1 VPRRS
6 HRSRRLTL
14 AALAALVAAVTLA
27 SAAACTTSTPVT
39 PKSSAPAAART
50 ATPPLVNLTVGV
62 VPVAD
67 IAPLYLGISRGFFSA
82 QRLSVVPRQV
92 QQGSL
97 IINQVISGALNLGF
111 SNNVSLIAAVSHGL
125 PLRIVAA
132 GNQAG
137 PGLYSAIFVKAGSPI
152 RTPQDLAGK
161 RIAVNAVANVGPL
174 VVDAALQKSG
184 VSTSKIAYV
193 AVPFPSMA
201 NALAKGQVDAVWAVE
216 PFSGAISAQPGT
228 RRVLEPYTLLP
239 KNFPVA
245 SYLVSGTYLS
255 AHRDVVARFTKA
267 MNESLQYAQTHPAQ
281 VRQILPTFLKISPQ
295 VAAKVVLPG
304 WSTSIEPGLLTTT
317 AQLARQYGFISKVPP
332 VTQYTGG

>member
-1 VPRRS
+1 MPV
-6 HRSRRLTL
+6 RSRRSLKLAAATL
-14 AALAALVAAVTLA
+14 AAAVIAAALAA
-27 SAAACTTSTPVT
+27 C
-39 PKSSAPAAART
+39 SSAQHGPGNAKDST
-50 ATPPLVNLTVGV
+50 VKLTVGV

-82 QRLSVVPRQV
+82 QRLSIVPKQV

-97 IINQVISGALNLGF
+97 IINQVISGGLNIGF
-111 SNNVSLIAAVSHGL
+111 SNNVSLIAAAAHGI
-125 PLRIVAA
+125 PLRIVVA

-152 RTPQDLAGK
+152 RAPQDLAGK

-174 VVDAALQKSG
+174 VVNDALQKEG
-184 VSTSKIAYV
+184 ADVSKISYV
-193 AVPFPSMA
+193 AVPFPNMA

-228 RRVLEPYTLLP
+228 RRILEPYTLLP

-245 SYLVSGTYLS
+245 SYFVSARYLGQNR
-255 AHRDVVARFTKA
+255 AVVQRFTRA
-267 MNESLQYAQTHPAQ
+267 MNESLRYAQAHPAQ
-281 VRQILPTFLKISPQ
+281 VRQILPTFLKIPPA

-304 WSTSIEPGLLTTT
+304 WGTNVESAQLATT
-317 AQLARQYGFISKVPP
+317 AQLARRYGYISTVPSIS
-332 VTQYTGG
+332 QLTGG

>member
-1 VPRRS
+1 VPM
-6 HRSRRLTL
+6 SRRLKLALATITAVFTL
-14 AALAALVAAVTLA
+14 AC
-27 SAAACTTSTPVT
+27 AAACTSSTPIAS
-39 PKSSAPAAART
+39 KSAPAASKT
-50 ATPPLVNLTVGV
+50 ATPPLINLTVGV

-67 IAPLYLGISRGFFSA
+67 IAPLYLGISHGFFSA
-82 QRLSVVPRQV
+82 QRLSIVPRQV

-97 IINQVISGALNLGF
+97 IINQVISGALNIGF

-137 PGLYSAIFVKAGSPI
+137 PGLYSAIFVKSGSPI

-161 RIAVNAVANVGPL
+161 HIAVNAVANVGPL
-174 VVDAALQKSG
+174 VVNAALQKSG
-184 VSTSKIAYV
+184 VDTSRISYV
-193 AVPFPSMA
+193 AVPFPDMA

-245 SYLVSGTYLS
+245 SYFVNGPYLS

-295 VAAKVVLPG
+295 IAAKVVLPG
-304 WSTSIEPGLLTTT
+304 WSTSIQPGLLTTT